1 MSSTWIEYQGRK
13 ILYSDYRG
21 LTEKQMIENMDL
33 GYKMMHA
40 SPGGVLVLANIQGEF
55 PVKIFMEHFTSS
67 GRAKDAQMIA
77 KLAAVG
83 VKKGVM
89 AIFLEEM
96 TASRGIDSRLFNTEQ
111 EAKDWLIA

>member
-1 MSSTWIEYQGRK
+1 MSSTWIEYRGRK

-21 LTEKQMIENMDL
+21 LTEKQMIENMDH

-40 SPGGVLVLANIQGEF
+40 SPGGVLVLVNVLGEF
-55 PVKIFMEHFTSS
+55 PVKIFMEHFKLS
-67 GRAKDAQMIA
+67 GRTKDARMIA

-89 AIFLEEM
+89 AILLEEM
-96 TASRGIDSRLFNTEQ
+96 SANIGIMIQLFDTEDQ
-111 EAKDWLIA
+111 AKDWLIA